1 MVSAD
6 IVCAIA
12 YVFMLDMV
20 HISVSF
26 YIIILRFF
34 IFSEKSSMFSITLMV
49 CITDI
54 FIFSMNAYRQ
64 MQRSKVYIHL
74 APIGR
79 YSVQ

>member
-1 MVSAD
+1 MLD
-6 IVCAIA
+6 
-12 YVFMLDMV
+12 MLDMV

-54 FIFSMNAYRQ
+54 FIFFYEC
-64 MQRSKVYIHL
+64 L
-74 APIGR
+74 
-79 YSVQ
+79 